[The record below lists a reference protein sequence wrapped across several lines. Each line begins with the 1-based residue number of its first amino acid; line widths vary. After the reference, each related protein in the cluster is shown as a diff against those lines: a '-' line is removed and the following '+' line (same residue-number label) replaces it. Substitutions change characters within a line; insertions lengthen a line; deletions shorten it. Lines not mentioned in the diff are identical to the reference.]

1 MAEMTYR
8 EAVRQALQ
16 EELSN
21 DERVFLIGE
30 DIGRFGGSFK
40 VTLGL
45 LDEFGEKRVVSTPIS
60 EAGIIGLALG
70 AAITGLVPIAEIM
83 FADFLTCAMDQVVNQ
98 VAKVRYMFG
107 AKLSVPLTIRVPMGG
122 RRGAAAQHS
131 QCLES
136 WFMHVPGLK
145 IAVPSNGYDA
155 KGLLKS
161 AVRDPNPTM
170 VFENKVLYNEKY
182 DVPIEPYFGSWGR
195 ANVVRQGRDVTV
207 LAVSDMVGYALKAAD
222 ELAGEGISVEVIDP
236 RTLVPLDLETI
247 CDSVRKTNRLVIAH
261 EACVTG
267 GAGAEIAAQ
276 VMYEAFD
283 YLDAPIE
290 RVGAKD
296 SPIPFAPV
304 LEDYILPD
312 DAEIV
317 EAVRRVMR

>member
-170 VFENKVLYNEKY
+170 VFENKVLYNEK
-182 DVPIEPYFGSWGR
+182 
-195 ANVVRQGRDVTV
+195 
-207 LAVSDMVGYALKAAD
+207 
-222 ELAGEGISVEVIDP
+222 
-236 RTLVPLDLETI
+236 
-247 CDSVRKTNRLVIAH
+247 
-261 EACVTG
+261 
-267 GAGAEIAAQ
+267 
-276 VMYEAFD
+276 
-283 YLDAPIE
+283 
-290 RVGAKD
+290 
-296 SPIPFAPV
+296 
-304 LEDYILPD
+304 
-312 DAEIV
+312 
-317 EAVRRVMR
+317 